1 MELKNIKKMMDQKDF
16 IHLKIQGQMFCIASI
31 PLKGTILFLNL
42 FRSKPLIWELVLGV
56 QVERHQ
62 VLSVI

>member
-1 MELKNIKKMMDQKDF
+1 MIGQKDF

-31 PLKGTILFLNL
+31 PLKDTILFLSL
-42 FRSKPLIWELVLGV
+42 FRSKPLIRGIVLGV
-56 QVERHQ
+56 QIEKHQ